1 MKDTIWIKKGRFTP
15 LAILLMLALPLT
27 TSVICLC
34 FGRMNVPV
42 GEVLAALRTA
52 LTGGSAANVQN
63 YSIVINL
70 RLPRILMAIIV
81 GAGLTCAGN
90 TFQSLFSNPLA
101 TPDILGVTSGTCV
114 GAILAIILSCSILE
128 TQLIALVF
136 GLASVCFTLKIAGK
150 NDGRSMVYLV
160 LAGTIASSLFN
171 AVGSLLKYTADPQD
185 KLPEITY
192 WLMGSFTSASYQ
204 KILIGCPLIIAG
216 IAVIYLLRWRLN
228 ILSLSDD
235 EARASG
241 ISIKQTRMLFIL
253 ASTLI
258 TASAVSMCGQVGWIG
273 LLIPHCARMLVG
285 SNNRYVVPVSLSLG
299 ASFMILIDTLS
310 RTISIIELPLS
321 ILTAII
327 GAPVFISLLNK
338 TRSNLRWILQVQ
350 NGCFGYPGQPAIL
363 ENIDLTLEEGHIL
376 AILGPNGIGKTTLL
390 KCMIG
395 LLPWHSGKT
404 LLYGK
409 EIHTLKPKEVWSTIS
424 YIPQSHG
431 FAFSY
436 TGLEMVLL
444 GRSAHLGMFQQPGK
458 EELEMAEAMMERV
471 GISHLANK
479 DCNRMSGGEL
489 QMVLIAR
496 ALIND
501 PKLIILDEPETGL
514 DFHNQILVLNMVERL
529 AHEEGISAIMNTHYP
544 TNAMSVAD
552 EALMLNRKGEFFY
565 GPAAAILNEQNI
577 SYSFDVQVIVDELN
591 YQGRAVRSIV
601 PVALRGN
608 AV

>member
-42 GEVLAALRTA
+42 GEVLTALRTA

-101 TPDILGVTSGTCV
+101 TPDIFGVTSGTCV

-241 ISIKQTRMLFIL
+241 ISIKQTR
-253 ASTLI
+253 I

-338 TRSNLRWILQVQ
+338 TRSNLR
-350 NGCFGYPGQPAIL
+350 
-363 ENIDLTLEEGHIL
+363 
-376 AILGPNGIGKTTLL
+376 
-390 KCMIG
+390 
-395 LLPWHSGKT
+395 
-404 LLYGK
+404 
-409 EIHTLKPKEVWSTIS
+409 
-424 YIPQSHG
+424 
-431 FAFSY
+431 
-436 TGLEMVLL
+436 
-444 GRSAHLGMFQQPGK
+444 
-458 EELEMAEAMMERV
+458 
-471 GISHLANK
+471 
-479 DCNRMSGGEL
+479 
-489 QMVLIAR
+489 
-496 ALIND
+496 
-501 PKLIILDEPETGL
+501 
-514 DFHNQILVLNMVERL
+514 
-529 AHEEGISAIMNTHYP
+529 
-544 TNAMSVAD
+544 
-552 EALMLNRKGEFFY
+552 
-565 GPAAAILNEQNI
+565 
-577 SYSFDVQVIVDELN
+577 
-591 YQGRAVRSIV
+591 
-601 PVALRGN
+601 
-608 AV
+608 

>member
-1 MKDTIWIKKGRFTP
+1 MNNTIWIKKGRFTP
-15 LAILLMLALPLT
+15 LAVFLMFALPII
-27 TSVICLC
+27 TSVVCLC

-42 GEVLAALRTA
+42 GEVITA
-52 LTGGSAANVQN
+52 LKTSVTGGSAANVQN

-90 TFQSLFSNPLA
+90 TFQALFSNPLA

-136 GLASVCFTLKIAGK
+136 GLASVLFTLKIAGK

-171 AVGSLLKYTADPQD
+171 AIGSLLKYTADPQD

-204 KILIGCPLIIAG
+204 KILIGCPLILVG
-216 IAVIYLLRWRLN
+216 IVIIYLLRWRLN

-241 ISIKQTRMLFIL
+241 INIKQTRMIFIL

-338 TRSNLRWILQVQ
+338 TRSNLR
-350 NGCFGYPGQPAIL
+350 
-363 ENIDLTLEEGHIL
+363 
-376 AILGPNGIGKTTLL
+376 
-390 KCMIG
+390 
-395 LLPWHSGKT
+395 
-404 LLYGK
+404 
-409 EIHTLKPKEVWSTIS
+409 
-424 YIPQSHG
+424 
-431 FAFSY
+431 
-436 TGLEMVLL
+436 
-444 GRSAHLGMFQQPGK
+444 
-458 EELEMAEAMMERV
+458 
-471 GISHLANK
+471 
-479 DCNRMSGGEL
+479 
-489 QMVLIAR
+489 
-496 ALIND
+496 
-501 PKLIILDEPETGL
+501 
-514 DFHNQILVLNMVERL
+514 
-529 AHEEGISAIMNTHYP
+529 
-544 TNAMSVAD
+544 
-552 EALMLNRKGEFFY
+552 
-565 GPAAAILNEQNI
+565 
-577 SYSFDVQVIVDELN
+577 
-591 YQGRAVRSIV
+591 
-601 PVALRGN
+601 
-608 AV
+608 

>member
-15 LAILLMLALPLT
+15 LAILLMLALPLA

-42 GEVLAALRTA
+42 GEVLTALRTA

-160 LAGTIASSLFN
+160 LAGAIASSLFN

-258 TASAVSMCGQVGWIG
+258 TASAVSMCGQV
-273 LLIPHCARMLVG
+273 AG
-285 SNNRYVVPVSLSLG
+285 S
-299 ASFMILIDTLS
+299 
-310 RTISIIELPLS
+310 
-321 ILTAII
+321 
-327 GAPVFISLLNK
+327 
-338 TRSNLRWILQVQ
+338 
-350 NGCFGYPGQPAIL
+350 GC
-363 ENIDLTLEEGHIL
+363 
-376 AILGPNGIGKTTLL
+376 
-390 KCMIG
+390 
-395 LLPWHSGKT
+395 
-404 LLYGK
+404 
-409 EIHTLKPKEVWSTIS
+409 
-424 YIPQSHG
+424 
-431 FAFSY
+431 
-436 TGLEMVLL
+436 
-444 GRSAHLGMFQQPGK
+444 
-458 EELEMAEAMMERV
+458 
-471 GISHLANK
+471 
-479 DCNRMSGGEL
+479 
-489 QMVLIAR
+489 
-496 ALIND
+496 
-501 PKLIILDEPETGL
+501 
-514 DFHNQILVLNMVERL
+514 
-529 AHEEGISAIMNTHYP
+529 
-544 TNAMSVAD
+544 
-552 EALMLNRKGEFFY
+552 
-565 GPAAAILNEQNI
+565 
-577 SYSFDVQVIVDELN
+577 
-591 YQGRAVRSIV
+591 
-601 PVALRGN
+601 
-608 AV
+608 